1 MSIKGTCHCGAVSY
15 EFRHTPKWATSCN
28 CSICR
33 RLAALW
39 IYAPIVN
46 VTITGSTRRYIR
58 DQKQLAFHSCPMC
71 GSTTHWENLRSDE
84 EKAHMAVN
92 LRLADPDVVSKVP
105 VRHFDGAE
113 TWAFFDEH

>member
-15 EFRHTPKWATSCN
+15 EFHHTPKWATSCN

-39 IYAPIVN
+39 IYA
-46 VTITGSTRRYIR
+46 
-58 DQKQLAFHSCPMC
+58 
-71 GSTTHWENLRSDE
+71 
-84 EKAHMAVN
+84 MAVN